1 MKKLFLLILPF
12 VVTCCGCNRARVED
26 SVVSYPASESSNSI
40 STSESESSYSSSAS
54 SSFSSSSMIEV
65 DAFEEFHNGL
75 ALKNS
80 TLVDEN
86 YIEQKIIDSKVLTNH
101 YFGKFASQGD
111 DGYLLYLDQGLYHY
125 TLNQNDIRLD
135 DCKSL
140 NKDTNIC
147 EFFYTT
153 YDFLSVKSKWKKTS
167 DNLVYTSSDLGVS
180 EIIAELDG
188 QGIYSSV
195 ALSASSSLILSND
208 GREARF
214 STKIVTDGF
223 GEFEMGFLVKDLGT
237 TKDDKATSFLTNA
250 TRLKTTGEFPTEI
263 KSAIKNI
270 VGKDVKAPNNI
281 SYAHQSFINKDSNG
295 EISSIQYEDLITGDE
310 VSSYRQDLLS
320 EGFTLSDLTNEKED
334 LKNLGYAR
342 YYYEINVAN
351 YIVYVELYFVPKV
364 MFDSYEQG
372 LYPNGI
378 FHLRFI
384 KYVA

>member
-12 VVTCCGCNRARVED
+12 VVTCCGCNMARVED
-26 SVVSYPASESSNSI
+26 SAVSYSASESSNSI

-65 DAFEEFHNGL
+65 DAFEEFHKGL

-80 TLVDEN
+80 TLLDEN
-86 YIEQKIIDSKVLTNH
+86 YIEQKIIDNKVLTNH

-167 DNLVYTSSDLGVS
+167 DNLVYTSSDLAVS

-195 ALSASSSLILSND
+195 ALSASSSLTLSQD

-214 STKIVTDGF
+214 NTKIVTDGF
-223 GEFEMGFLVKDLGT
+223 GEFEMGFSVKDLGT
-237 TKDDKATSFLTNA
+237 TKDDKVTSFLANA
-250 TRLKTTGEFPTEI
+250 SKLESTGDFPSDI

-270 VGKDVKAPNNI
+270 VGKDIKAPKNI
-281 SYAHQSFINKDSNG
+281 SYAHQSYVNKDSNG
-295 EISSIQYEDLITGDE
+295 EISYIQYEDLLIGNQ
-310 VSSYRQDLLS
+310 VSSYREDLLQD
-320 EGFTLSDLTNEKED
+320 GFTLSDLTNEKED

-342 YYYEINVAN
+342 YYYEMNVNN
-351 YIVYVELYFVPKV
+351 YIVYIELYYIPKV
-364 MFDSYEQG
+364 MFESYEQG